1 MSKRCVMLNAIR
13 NVTKTSSY
21 ASGAGA
27 ATFASSTKPINTFTA
42 YKTGWDAPFRI
53 WARMPACVI
62 ASLSVSSATSVP
74 ALIT

>member
-1 MSKRCVMLNAIR
+1 MLNAIR

-27 ATFASSTKPINTFTA
+27 ATSASSTKPIRIRSQAGTFMA